1 MTVFSTKSTTLH
13 LLHLFWDKLF
23 TEHKH
28 APNYAIRRPTKRET
42 NKIIQILLFMIH
54 KKCLMDQKHKKGFAS
69 HLHAIQYLTK
79 LGYWVFDNISK
90 LGPCDLIGLND
101 KGEILMVDVKS
112 TSKRKSGT
120 HAGYFIKRAP
130 SKQQK
135 ELGIR
140 ILMVSEDGSCVFE
153 KPQKLAIK

>member
-1 MTVFSTKSTTLH
+1 M
-13 LLHLFWDKLF
+13 F

-42 NKIIQILLFMIH
+42 NKIIQILLFMVH

-101 KGEILMVDVKS
+101 EGEILLVDVKS

-130 SKQQK
+130 
-135 ELGIR
+135 
-140 ILMVSEDGSCVFE
+140 
-153 KPQKLAIK
+153 

>member
-1 MTVFSTKSTTLH
+1 
-13 LLHLFWDKLF
+13 
-23 TEHKH
+23 
-28 APNYAIRRPTKRET
+28 
-42 NKIIQILLFMIH
+42 
-54 KKCLMDQKHKKGFAS
+54 MDHKHKKGFTS

-101 KGEILMVDVKS
+101 KGDILLVDVKS
-112 TSKRKSGT
+112 TSKRKTGT

-153 KPQKLAIK
+153 KPQKLAKK

>member
-1 MTVFSTKSTTLH
+1 
-13 LLHLFWDKLF
+13 
-23 TEHKH
+23 
-28 APNYAIRRPTKRET
+28 
-42 NKIIQILLFMIH
+42 
-54 KKCLMDQKHKKGFAS
+54 MDHKHKKGFTS

-101 KGEILMVDVKS
+101 KGEILLVDVKS
-112 TSKRKSGT
+112 TSKRKTGNF
-120 HAGYFIKRAP
+120 AGYYVKRVP
-130 SKQQK
+130 TKQQK

>member
-1 MTVFSTKSTTLH
+1 
-13 LLHLFWDKLF
+13 
-23 TEHKH
+23 
-28 APNYAIRRPTKRET
+28 
-42 NKIIQILLFMIH
+42 
-54 KKCLMDQKHKKGFAS
+54 MDRKHKKGFTA
-69 HLHAIQYLTK
+69 HIHAIQYLTK

-101 KGEILMVDVKS
+101 KGEILLVDVKS
-112 TSKRKSGT
+112 TSKRKTGNF
-120 HAGYFIKRAP
+120 AGYYVKRVP
-130 SKQQK
+130 TKQQK

>member
-1 MTVFSTKSTTLH
+1 
-13 LLHLFWDKLF
+13 
-23 TEHKH
+23 
-28 APNYAIRRPTKRET
+28 
-42 NKIIQILLFMIH
+42 
-54 KKCLMDQKHKKGFAS
+54 MDQKHKKGFAS
-69 HLHAIQYLTK
+69 PLHAIQYLTK

-90 LGPCDLIGLND
+90 LGPCDLIGLNN
-101 KGEILMVDVKS
+101 KGEILLVDVKS
-112 TSKRKSGT
+112 TSKRKTGT